1 MEDVKDQ
8 TSVVLDVLA
17 ENTTAIKHNLKN
29 SCPTFSKKFP
39 IKNVDQF
46 NSMEKS
52 IDESNEKEY
61 IASVRSICGNKG
73 IRKTISEF
81 IEPELLC
88 QFNLDG
94 SHNKLRLLNFPKIM
108 GILFAGTYVEGCTDK
123 TFKEEIRV
131 GMRLAKNRYCKEKMK
146 SKKLSCDKKSTDES
160 TAVLDVADD
169 VFQSQCRIFIN
180 S

>member
-1 MEDVKDQ
+1 
-8 TSVVLDVLA
+8 
-17 ENTTAIKHNLKN
+17 
-29 SCPTFSKKFP
+29 
-39 IKNVDQF
+39 
-46 NSMEKS
+46 MEKS

-88 QFNLDG
+88 QFNLGG

-108 GILFAGTYVEGCTDK
+108 GIPFAGTYVEGCADK

-131 GMRLAKNRYCKEKMK
+131 GRRLAKNRYCKEKMK

-160 TAVLDVADD
+160 TTVLDVADD